1 MLTNLLIVWNIGLI
15 EFVNEIKADIADKNL
30 YQRNIDYLKDM
41 LDILNNKY
49 NQLWFNNMII
59 LNEDISKN
67 DDYNR
72 LMNKNN
78 LINDLKDLPTEDLFE
93 LPNEPSYIDIDFNF
107 IENIFTSKKRKDQM
121 NEEQQSILKNRWNI
135 ECEKIKN
142 INIQIEK
149 LNVVNDSVYKI

>member
-78 LINDLKDLPTEDLFE
+78 LINDLKR
-93 LPNEPSYIDIDFNF
+93 
-107 IENIFTSKKRKDQM
+107 FT
-121 NEEQQSILKNRWNI
+121 N
-135 ECEKIKN
+135 
-142 INIQIEK
+142 
-149 LNVVNDSVYKI
+149 